1 MKAVDLINNDVPPIM
16 PKESMEKALLWMDEF
31 KVKHLPVVNNGQYVG
46 LVSDEMIFDHNTIND
61 RVEDLNFTGH
71 QFSVKKSHH
80 LYKVMQVMSTHQLT
94 VIPVI
99 DEQSE
104 FIGAISAYHL
114 MEVISLNTGF
124 NQKGAIIVLLMN
136 DFDYHLSQIA
146 QIIESNN
153 AKILGFY
160 TENVPDG
167 NQLKI
172 TLKVNQSK
180 LGPVLQTFSRY
191 DYTIHELYTDDET
204 SSEFQERYDHLMNY
218 LNLDS

>member
-1 MKAVDLINNDVPPIM
+1 
-16 PKESMEKALLWMDEF
+16 
-31 KVKHLPVVNNGQYVG
+31 
-46 LVSDEMIFDHNTIND
+46 
-61 RVEDLNFTGH
+61 
-71 QFSVKKSHH
+71 
-80 LYKVMQVMSTHQLT
+80 
-94 VIPVI
+94 
-99 DEQSE
+99 
-104 FIGAISAYHL
+104 

-160 TENVPDG
+160 TENVADG

>member
-1 MKAVDLINNDVPPIM
+1 MKAIELVNNHVPPIR
-16 PKESMEKALLWMDEF
+16 PEETLEKAISWMDEF
-31 KVKHLPVVNNGQYVG
+31 KVKHLPVVNNGQYIG

-71 QFSVKKSHH
+71 QSSVKKSHH
-80 LYKVMQVMSTHQLT
+80 LYKVMQVMSTNQLT

-160 TENVPDG
+160 TENVADG

>member
-31 KVKHLPVVNNGQYVG
+31 KVKHLPVVNNGQYIG

-61 RVEDLNFTGH
+61 SIEDLNFTGH

-80 LYKVMQVMSTHQLT
+80 LYKVMQVMSTNQLT

>member
-1 MKAVDLINNDVPPIM
+1 
-16 PKESMEKALLWMDEF
+16 
-31 KVKHLPVVNNGQYVG
+31 
-46 LVSDEMIFDHNTIND
+46 
-61 RVEDLNFTGH
+61 
-71 QFSVKKSHH
+71 
-80 LYKVMQVMSTHQLT
+80 MQVMSTHQLT